1 MLKQADRSPG
11 SLAPPWAPRVA
22 IIAALTAGVI
32 GAAVWNRGDPGVI
45 DAWGIHV
52 LAASR
57 HTFPYRFAS
66 RVDDTVR
73 TLGVLTWS
81 MVTAVVAWV
90 LLRRW
95 EAIVT
100 AFVVAPA
107 TVAVE
112 LLIKV
117 AGRRTLGLEIF
128 GYPSGRVALA
138 TSLVLTLLLVLRA
151 AAVPPLVLRLIAVS
165 GGAYVLVMAWA
176 RVATSRHVLSE
187 VMGGV
192 STGVAVTLVVVLVIT
207 KWAHRVSTA
216 DDG

>member
-11 SLAPPWAPRVA
+11 SLAPPWAPKVA
-22 IIAALTAGVI
+22 VIAALTASLI
-32 GAAVWNRGDPGVI
+32 GAVVWNRGGPGQI
-45 DAWGIHV
+45 DAWGLQV
-52 LAASR
+52 LAAPR
-57 HTFPYRFAS
+57 HSFPYRLAN

-73 TLGVLTWS
+73 TLALLAWS
-81 MVTAVVAWV
+81 MVIATVAWV

-100 AFVVAPA
+100 AVVVAPA

-117 AGRRTLGLEIF
+117 AARRTLGLEIF
-128 GYPSGRVALA
+128 GYPSGRAALA
-138 TSLVLTLLLVLRA
+138 TSLVLTLLLILRA
-151 AAVPPLVLRLIAVS
+151 AAVPPLVLRSIAVS
-165 GGAYVLVMAWA
+165 GGAYVLAMAWA

-187 VMGGV
+187 VVGGI
-192 STGVAVTLVVVLVIT
+192 STGVAVTLVTVLVMT
-207 KWAHRVSTA
+207 EWAHRVSA

>member
-1 MLKQADRSPG
+1 MLKQADRSSG
-11 SLAPPWAPRVA
+11 SLAPPWAPKVA
-22 IIAALTAGVI
+22 VIAALTASLI
-32 GAAVWNRGDPGVI
+32 GALVWNRGGPSEI
-45 DAWGIHV
+45 DAWGIQV

-57 HTFPYRFAS
+57 HSFPYRLAS

-73 TLGVLTWS
+73 TLAVLAWS
-81 MVTAVVAWV
+81 MVIAVVAWV

-95 EAIVT
+95 EGIVT

-112 LLIKV
+112 LLVKL
-117 AGRRTLGLEIF
+117 AARRTLGVEIF

-138 TSLVLTLLLVLRA
+138 TSLVLTLLLVVRA
-151 AAVPPLVLRLIAVS
+151 AAVPPLVFRWIALS
-165 GGAYVLVMAWA
+165 GGAYVLAMAWS

-187 VMGGV
+187 VVGGV
-192 STGVAVTLVVVLVIT
+192 ATGVAVTLTVVLVIT
-207 KWAHRVSTA
+207 EWAPRVSTA